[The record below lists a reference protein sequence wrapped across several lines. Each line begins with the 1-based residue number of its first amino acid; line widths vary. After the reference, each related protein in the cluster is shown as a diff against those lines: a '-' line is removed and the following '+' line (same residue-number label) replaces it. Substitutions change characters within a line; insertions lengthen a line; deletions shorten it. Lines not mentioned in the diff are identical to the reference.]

1 MHDAA
6 IKSEAPLDVTNLGLR
21 DQVVLVTGGGSGIG
35 RGVAEAFGRAGAR
48 VALTYRESQ
57 AGADAVV
64 ESITSAGGE
73 AMAMEA
79 DLTQE
84 AEVERAFAA
93 VRDAFGTLDVL
104 VANSGGL
111 LQRSRV
117 VDCPLELWNQAVAVN
132 FTSTFLCCR
141 AALRIMEPAGRGA
154 IITISSLAALNGGGS
169 GAAHY
174 AATKGG
180 VVTFTRALAKEVGPL
195 GIRVNSVAPGLI
207 GTQFHDR
214 FSTPEGRRKTVER
227 TPLARE
233 GSPADV
239 AGLVLYLASPLA
251 AFVTGETIEVSG
263 GQSLA

>member
-1 MHDAA
+1 MSVATANAPAA
-6 IKSEAPLDVTNLGLR
+6 NPTSLGLEGK
-21 DQVVLVTGGGSGIG
+21 VVLVTGGGSGIG
-35 RGVAEAFGRAGAR
+35 RGIAEAFGDAGSK
-48 VALTYRESQ
+48 VALTYRESADGANEVAARI
-57 AGADAVV
+57 AG
-64 ESITSAGGE
+64 AGGE
-73 AMAMEA
+73 ALTLPA

-84 AEVERAFAA
+84 AEVGRVFDEVVDR
-93 VRDAFGTLDVL
+93 FGTLDVL
-104 VANSGGL
+104 VTNSGGL

-117 VDCPLELWNQAVAVN
+117 IDCSLELWNLAIAVN
-132 FTSTFLCCR
+132 LTSTFLCCR
-141 AALRIMEPAGRGA
+141 AALKIMEPARSGA
-154 IITISSLAALNGGGS
+154 IVTISSLAALNGGGA

-180 VVTFTRALAKEVGPL
+180 VVAFTRALAKDVGSL
-195 GIRVNSVAPGLI
+195 GIRVNTVAPGLI

-214 FSTPEGRRKTVER
+214 FSTPDGRAKTVGR

-239 AGLVLYLASPLA
+239 AGVVLFLASPLA